1 MSIRDVI
8 VMLQLRNHVSSQ
20 RIQNFLE
27 VFLYVIPIKSE
38 TFSGKQEKESI
49 IRVRMGW
56 KNPSVLIIVC
66 HHSASLIMPIGD
78 PLDGL
83 FYPTLNF
90 FDGFLY
96 SLIFSEL
103 TVLTFLE
110 VSVLD
115 IEDLACVIRFI
126 EFIKRFEEKG

>member
-27 VFLYVIPIKSE
+27 VFLHVIPIKSE

-66 HHSASLIMPIGD
+66 HHSSSLMMPISVILLTD
-78 PLDGL
+78 
-83 FYPTLNF
+83 FSIQTHI

-103 TVLTFLE
+103 TVLTFLV

-115 IEDLACVIRFI
+115 IEYLTCVILFY
-126 EFIKRFEEKG
+126 